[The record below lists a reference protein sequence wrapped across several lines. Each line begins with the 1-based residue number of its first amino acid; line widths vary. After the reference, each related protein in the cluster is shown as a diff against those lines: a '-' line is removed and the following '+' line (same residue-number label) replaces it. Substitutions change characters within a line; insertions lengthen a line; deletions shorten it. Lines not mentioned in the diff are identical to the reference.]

1 MFNSYSNYC
10 DNTVMFQNGRKLQTI
25 DFSLLAYS
33 LGLGGGGG
41 GDEEWRAFR
50 AYKNFILR
58 MVSYYRGLDSLREI
72 KLWVFNF
79 ISLGS

>member
-1 MFNSYSNYC
+1 
-10 DNTVMFQNGRKLQTI
+10 MFQNGRKLQTI

-33 LGLGGGGG
+33 LGWGWG

-50 AYKNFILR
+50 AYKNFILW
-58 MVSYYRGLDSLREI
+58 MVSYYRGLDTLREI

>member
-1 MFNSYSNYC
+1 M
-10 DNTVMFQNGRKLQTI
+10 TI
-25 DFSLLAYS
+25 LLCFRMEESSKPLILVYWTTPW
-33 LGLGGGGG
+33 GGGGG
-41 GDEEWRAFR
+41 GDEDWRAFR

-58 MVSYYRGLDSLREI
+58 MVSYYGGLDTLREI

>member
-1 MFNSYSNYC
+1 MEESSKPLILVYWP
-10 DNTVMFQNGRKLQTI
+10 TPWGW
-25 DFSLLAYS
+25 
-33 LGLGGGGG
+33 GGGVGG

>member
-1 MFNSYSNYC
+1 MEESSKPLILVYWP
-10 DNTVMFQNGRKLQTI
+10 TPW
-25 DFSLLAYS
+25 
-33 LGLGGGGG
+33 GGGRG

-58 MVSYYRGLDSLREI
+58 MVSYYRGLDTLREI